1 MMYKALEHIEHKER
15 MEMRQYSDLEDRG
28 IILASFFVNIK
39 EPEEMKLLNIFVNI
53 GVSKSGRGTIVTK
66 ATRLDGVGINS

>member
-1 MMYKALEHIEHKER
+1 MMYKALEHIEQRER

-39 EPEEMKLLNIFVNI
+39 EPKEMKLLNIFVNI
-53 GVSKSGRGTIVTK
+53 GVSKSRRGTIVTK